1 MINLLS
7 LSYFVTVAT
16 EQNMTKAA
24 HKLHI
29 SQQALSFHIAKVED
43 YYGTPLFD
51 RKPLLHLTYA
61 GEVCLHHAQEILRDC
76 ECLTNQMAAI
86 SGHCV
91 GRLRIGIS
99 SHPAQVVLPKILPE
113 FLRRWP
119 NVSLE
124 FPQASMTARINSLL
138 DHKLDI
144 AIGIYNKNDPHI
156 AAEFLFDDRLY
167 LLASDELLRTQFG
180 ERYQELKE
188 QERQGTDL
196 TVFRSVPFMTLS
208 TSSHLG
214 NAVNDYFEK
223 NHIDP
228 NVVLTTESLDILESL
243 VPSGVGAMICGRLRA
258 AEILKRTPSIKGF
271 PLIVNSKDM
280 VHHFKVLTL
289 RDYALPEYA
298 NDFIA
303 GIKAAF
309 QDVDGSVYA

>member
-7 LSYFVTVAT
+7 LSYFVTVAM

-51 RKPLLHLTYA
+51 RKPVLHLTYA
-61 GEVCLHHAQEILRDC
+61 GEVCLRHAQEILQDC
-76 ECLTNQMAAI
+76 ERLTNQMAAI

-99 SHPAQVVLPKILPE
+99 SHPAQVILPRILPA

-124 FPQASMTARINSLL
+124 FPQASMSMRINRLL
-138 DHKLDI
+138 DHKLDM

-167 LLASDELLRTQFG
+167 LLASEELLRTHFG
-180 ERYQELKE
+180 GRE
-188 QERQGTDL
+188 QKLNQWERQGTDL
-196 TVFRSVPFMTLS
+196 TVFQSLPFMALS

-214 NAVNDYFEK
+214 NSLNDYFEK
-223 NHIDP
+223 NNIKP

-243 VPSGVGAMICGRLRA
+243 VPTGAGAMICGRLRA
-258 AEILKRTPSIKGF
+258 SEILKHTPTLRGF

-280 VHHFKVLTL
+280 IHLFKVLTL
-289 RDYALPEYA
+289 RDYVLPEYA
-298 NDFIA
+298 TDFIDRM
-303 GIKAAF
+303 KAAF
-309 QDVDGSVYA
+309 QTLEQPV

>member
-43 YYGTPLFD
+43 YYGTSLFD
-51 RKPLLHLTYA
+51 RKPFLHLTYA

-76 ECLTNQMAAI
+76 ERLTNQMAAI
-86 SGHCV
+86 SGRCV

-99 SHPAQVVLPKILPE
+99 PHPAQVVLPKILPE

-124 FPQASMTARINSLL
+124 FPQVSMTARINSLL

-167 LLASDELLRTQFG
+167 LLASDRLLRSQFG
-180 ERYQELKE
+180 EYYQELKE
-188 QERQGTDL
+188 KEQQGTDL
-196 TVFRSVPFMTLS
+196 TAFRSFPFMTLS

-223 NHIDP
+223 NNIDP

-243 VPSGVGAMICGRLRA
+243 VPSGIGAMICGRLRA
-258 AEILKRTPSIKGF
+258 VEILKRNPALSAFSLTSNNNRGIQ
-271 PLIVNSKDM
+271 M
-280 VHHFKVLTL
+280 V
-289 RDYALPEYA
+289 
-298 NDFIA
+298 
-303 GIKAAF
+303 
-309 QDVDGSVYA
+309 S